1 MKKILTVFLLA
12 CSASALVAQEADNV
26 IDEIVWVV
34 GDDAILRSD
43 IETQRL
49 YMQNEGQRFDGDPY
63 CIIPEQM
70 AIQKLYLN
78 QAKIDSIDVNEN
90 QVIQSVDQWMNFAV
104 NQIGSREKLEEYFGK
119 KYSQIK
125 DERKDMVREQQIVQQ
140 MQHKLIGEIKLTPSE
155 VRKYYNEL
163 SKDSLPNIPTTVE
176 VQIVTM
182 EPKIP
187 FEETD
192 AIKARLRDFTEQIN
206 TGKMEFSTLARLYSE
221 DPESAKRGGELGFL
235 SKGMLAP
242 EFANVAFNLNDPKRV
257 SQIVQTEY
265 GYHIIQLIEKRGDRI
280 NCRHIL
286 LKPKVSDKELREAT
300 AKMDSLYTDLQSNK
314 FSFEEAATFVSFDKD
329 TRNNKGL
336 MVNQNYESNNSGT
349 PKFEMQ
355 ELPPEIGKVVYTM
368 QVGDISKPFTMLTS
382 KQREV
387 VAIVKLKA
395 RTEGHKA
402 NLTDDFQALKAIV
415 EAKKREELL
424 NNWIAKKQKSTYVRI
439 SENWKNCDFRYPGWV
454 KE

>member
-1 MKKILTVFLLA
+1 MKKIIPVFFLTC
-12 CSASALVAQEADNV
+12 CSCAVMAQENV

-49 YMQNEGQRFDGDPY
+49 YLQNEGQRLDGDPY
-63 CIIPEQM
+63 CVIPEQM

-78 QAKIDSIDVNEN
+78 QAKLDSIDVNEN

-104 NQIGSREKLEEYFGK
+104 NQIGSKEKLEEYFGK

-125 DERKDMVREQQIVQQ
+125 DERKDMIREQQVTEQ
-140 MQHKLIGEIKLTPSE
+140 MKHSLIGEIKLTPSD
-155 VRKYYNEL
+155 VRKYYNQL
-163 SKDSLPNIPTTVE
+163 PKDSLPNIPTTVE
-176 VQIVTM
+176 AQIITL

-206 TGKMEFSTLARLYSE
+206 SGKIEFSSLARLYSE
-221 DPESAKRGGELGFL
+221 DPESSKRGGELGFMG
-235 SKGMLAP
+235 KGQLLA

-286 LKPKVSDKELREAT
+286 LKPKVSDKELKEAT
-300 AKMDSLYTDLQSNK
+300 VRLDSLYADLKTDK
-314 FSFEEAATFVSFDKD
+314 FSFEEAATFVSYDKD

-336 MVNQNYESNNSGT
+336 MVNQNYESANSGT

-355 ELPPEIGKVVYTM
+355 ELPQEIGKVVYDM
-368 QVGDISKPFTMLTS
+368 KVGEISKPFTMLTD
-382 KQREV
+382 KQKEV
-387 VAIVKLKA
+387 VAIVKLKT
-395 RTEGHKA
+395 RTESHKA
-402 NLTDDFQALKAIV
+402 NLSDDFQALKAIV
-415 EAKKREELL
+415 EGRKREDLL
-424 NNWIAKKQKSTYVRI
+424 NDWIAKKQKTTYVRI
-439 SENWKNCDFRYPGWV
+439 SEGWKNCDFKFPGWI

>member
-1 MKKILTVFLLA
+1 MKKILSVLWLA
-12 CSASALVAQEADNV
+12 CCACLSAVAQDNV

-49 YMQNEGQRFDGDPY
+49 YMLNEGQRFDGDPY
-63 CIIPEQM
+63 CVIPEQL

-78 QAKIDSIDVNEN
+78 QAKIDSITANEN
-90 QVIQSVDQWMNFAV
+90 QVIQSVDQWMNMAV
-104 NQIGSREKLEEYFGK
+104 NQMGSREKLEEYMGK
-119 KYSQIK
+119 KFSQIK
-125 DERKDMVREQQIVQQ
+125 EERKETVREQQIVQQ
-140 MQHKLIGEIKLTPSE
+140 MQQKLIGEIKLTPSE
-155 VRKYYNEL
+155 IRKYFNQL
-163 SKDSLPNIPTTVE
+163 PQDSLPTIPTTVE

-192 AIKARLRDFTEQIN
+192 AIKARLRDFTEQVN
-206 TGKMEFSTLARLYSE
+206 AGKMEFSTLARLYSE
-221 DPESAKRGGELGFL
+221 DPGSSVRGGELGFM
-235 SKGMLAP
+235 SKTQLLP
-242 EFANVAFNLNDPKRV
+242 EFANVAFNLKDSKRV

-286 LKPKVSDKELREAT
+286 LKPKVSDKELTEAT
-300 AKMDSLYTDLQSNK
+300 TRMDSLYNDLKAEK
-314 FSFEEAATFVSFDKD
+314 FSFDEAATFVSADKD

-336 MVNQNYESNNSGT
+336 MVNQNYESSNYGT

-355 ELPPEIGKVVYTM
+355 ELPQEIGKVVYQM
-368 QVGDISKPFTMLTS
+368 QVGDISKPFTMLTD
-382 KQREV
+382 KQKEV

-395 RTEGHKA
+395 RVNGHKA
-402 NLTDDFQALKAIV
+402 NLADDFQAMKQLV
-415 EAKKREELL
+415 ESRKREELL
-424 NNWIAKKQKSTYVRI
+424 NDWIRKKQKTTYVRI
-439 SENWKNCDFRYPGWV
+439 SEGWRNCDFKYPGWV

>member
-1 MKKILTVFLLA
+1 MKKILSVLWLA
-12 CSASALVAQEADNV
+12 CCACLSAVAQDNV

-49 YMQNEGQRFDGDPY
+49 YMLNEGQRFDGDPY
-63 CIIPEQM
+63 CVIPEQL

-78 QAKIDSIDVNEN
+78 QAKIDSITANEN
-90 QVIQSVDQWMNFAV
+90 QVIQSVDQWMNMAV
-104 NQIGSREKLEEYFGK
+104 NQMGSREKLEEYMGK
-119 KYSQIK
+119 KFSQIK
-125 DERKDMVREQQIVQQ
+125 EERKETVREQQIVQQ
-140 MQHKLIGEIKLTPSE
+140 MQQKLIGEIKLTPAE
-155 VRKYYNEL
+155 KRKYFNQL
-163 SKDSLPNIPTTVE
+163 PQDSLPTIPTTVE

-192 AIKARLRDFTEQIN
+192 AIKARLRDFTEQVN

-221 DPESAKRGGELGFL
+221 DPGSSVRGGELGFM
-235 SKGMLAP
+235 SKTQLLP
-242 EFANVAFNLNDPKRV
+242 EFANVAFNLKDPKRV

-286 LKPKVSDKELREAT
+286 LKPKVSDKELTEAT
-300 AKMDSLYTDLQSNK
+300 TRMDSLYNDLQAEK
-314 FSFEEAATFVSFDKD
+314 FSFDEAATFVSADKD

-336 MVNQNYESNNSGT
+336 MVNQNYESSNYGT

-355 ELPPEIGKVVYTM
+355 ELPQEIGKVVYQM
-368 QVGDISKPFTMLTS
+368 EVGDISKPFTMLTD
-382 KQREV
+382 KQKEV

-395 RTEGHKA
+395 RVNGHKA
-402 NLTDDFQALKAIV
+402 NLADDFQAMKQLV
-415 EAKKREELL
+415 ESRKREELL
-424 NNWIAKKQKSTYVRI
+424 NDWIRKKQKTTYVRI
-439 SENWKNCDFRYPGWV
+439 SEGWRNCDFKYPGWV

>member
-1 MKKILTVFLLA
+1 MKKILSIFLLA
-12 CSASALVAQEADNV
+12 CCSCLVMAQDNV

-43 IETQRL
+43 VETQRL
-49 YMQNEGQRFDGDPY
+49 YLQNEGQRLEGDPY
-63 CIIPEQM
+63 CFIPEQM
-70 AIQKLYLN
+70 AVQKLYLN
-78 QAKIDSIDVNEN
+78 QAKLDSITVNEN
-90 QVIQSVDQWMNFAV
+90 QIIQSVDQWMNMAV
-104 NQIGSREKLEEYFGK
+104 NQMGSREKMEEYFGK

-125 DERKDMVREQQIVQQ
+125 EERKEMVREQQIVQQ
-140 MQHKLIGEIKLTPSE
+140 MQQELIGEIKLTPSE
-155 VRKYYNEL
+155 VRRYFNQI

-176 VQIVTM
+176 VQIVTL

-192 AIKARLRDFTEQIN
+192 AIKARLREFTEQVN
-206 TGKMEFSTLARLYSE
+206 TGEMEFSSIARLYSE
-221 DPESAKRGGELGFL
+221 DPGSALRGGELGFM
-235 SKGMLAP
+235 SKTQLLP
-242 EFANVAFNLNDPKRV
+242 EFANVAFNLKDTKRV
-257 SQIVQTEY
+257 SQVVQTEY

-286 LKPKVSDKELREAT
+286 LKPKVSEKELTEAT
-300 AKMDSLYTDLQSNK
+300 TRMDSLYNDLKADK
-314 FSFEEAATFVSFDKD
+314 FSFEEAATFISYDKD

-336 MVNQNYESNNSGT
+336 MVNQNYESRNMGT

-355 ELPPEIGKVVYTM
+355 ELPQEIGKIVYDM
-368 QVGDISKPFTMLTS
+368 NVGDISKPFTMITN
-382 KQREV
+382 KQKEV

-402 NLTDDFQALKAIV
+402 NLSDDYQALKEIV
-415 EAKKREELL
+415 ESRKREELL
-424 NNWIAKKQKSTYVRI
+424 NDWILKKQKSTYVRI
-439 SENWKNCDFRYPGWV
+439 SEGWRNCDFKYPGWV

>member
-1 MKKILTVFLLA
+1 MKKILSVLWLA
-12 CSASALVAQEADNV
+12 CCACLSAVAQDNV

-49 YMQNEGQRFDGDPY
+49 YMLNEGQRFDGDPY
-63 CIIPEQM
+63 CVIPEQL

-78 QAKIDSIDVNEN
+78 QAKIDSITANEN
-90 QVIQSVDQWMNFAV
+90 QVIQSVDQWMNMAV
-104 NQIGSREKLEEYFGK
+104 NQMGSREKLEEYMGK
-119 KYSQIK
+119 KFSQIK
-125 DERKDMVREQQIVQQ
+125 EERKETVREQQIVQQ
-140 MQHKLIGEIKLTPSE
+140 MQQKLIGEIKLTPSE
-155 VRKYYNEL
+155 IRKYFNQL
-163 SKDSLPNIPTTVE
+163 PQDSLPTIPTTVE

-192 AIKARLRDFTEQIN
+192 AIKARLRDFTEQVN
-206 TGKMEFSTLARLYSE
+206 AGKMEFSTLARLYSE
-221 DPESAKRGGELGFL
+221 DPGSSVRGGELGFM
-235 SKGMLAP
+235 SKTQLLP
-242 EFANVAFNLNDPKRV
+242 EFANVAFNLKDSKRV

-286 LKPKVSDKELREAT
+286 LKPKVSDKELTEAT
-300 AKMDSLYTDLQSNK
+300 TRMDSLYNDLKAEK
-314 FSFEEAATFVSFDKD
+314 FSFDEAATFVSADKD

-336 MVNQNYESNNSGT
+336 MVNQNYESSNYGT

-355 ELPPEIGKVVYTM
+355 ELPQEVGKVVYQM
-368 QVGDISKPFTMLTS
+368 EVGDISKPFTMLTD
-382 KQREV
+382 KQKEV

-395 RTEGHKA
+395 RVNGHKA
-402 NLTDDFQALKAIV
+402 NLADDFQAMKQLV
-415 EAKKREELL
+415 ESRKREELL
-424 NNWIAKKQKSTYVRI
+424 NDWIRKKQKTTYVRI
-439 SENWKNCDFRYPGWV
+439 SEGWKNCDFKYPGWV

>member
-1 MKKILTVFLLA
+1 MKKILSVLWLA
-12 CSASALVAQEADNV
+12 CCACLSAVAQDNV

-49 YMQNEGQRFDGDPY
+49 YMLNEGQRFDGDPY
-63 CIIPEQM
+63 CVIPEQL

-78 QAKIDSIDVNEN
+78 QAKIDSITANEN
-90 QVIQSVDQWMNFAV
+90 QVIQSVDQWMNMAV
-104 NQIGSREKLEEYFGK
+104 NQMGSREKLEEYISK
-119 KYSQIK
+119 KFSQIK
-125 DERKDMVREQQIVQQ
+125 EERKETVREQQIVQQ
-140 MQHKLIGEIKLTPSE
+140 MQQKLIGEIKLTPSE
-155 VRKYYNEL
+155 IRKYFNQL
-163 SKDSLPNIPTTVE
+163 PQDSLPTIPTTVE

-192 AIKARLRDFTEQIN
+192 AIKARLRDFTEQVN

-221 DPESAKRGGELGFL
+221 DPGSSVRGGELGFM
-235 SKGMLAP
+235 SKTQLLP
-242 EFANVAFNLNDPKRV
+242 EFANVAFNLKDSKRV

-286 LKPKVSDKELREAT
+286 LKPKVSDKELTEAT
-300 AKMDSLYTDLQSNK
+300 TRMDSLYNDLKAEK
-314 FSFEEAATFVSFDKD
+314 FSFDEAATFVSADKD

-336 MVNQNYESNNSGT
+336 MVNQNYESSNYGT

-355 ELPPEIGKVVYTM
+355 ELPQEIGKVVYQM
-368 QVGDISKPFTMLTS
+368 QVGDISKPFTMLTD
-382 KQREV
+382 KQKEV

-395 RTEGHKA
+395 RVNGHKA
-402 NLTDDFQALKAIV
+402 NLADDFQAMKQLV
-415 EAKKREELL
+415 ESRKREELL
-424 NNWIAKKQKSTYVRI
+424 NDWIRKKQKTTYVRI
-439 SENWKNCDFRYPGWV
+439 SEGWRNCDFKYPGWV

>member
-1 MKKILTVFLLA
+1 MKKILSVLWLA
-12 CSASALVAQEADNV
+12 CCACLSAVAQDNV

-49 YMQNEGQRFDGDPY
+49 YMLNEGQRFDGDPY
-63 CIIPEQM
+63 CVIPEQL

-78 QAKIDSIDVNEN
+78 QAKIDSITANEN
-90 QVIQSVDQWMNFAV
+90 QVIQSVDQWMNMAV
-104 NQIGSREKLEEYFGK
+104 NQMGSREKLEEYMGK
-119 KYSQIK
+119 KFSQIK
-125 DERKDMVREQQIVQQ
+125 EERKETVREQQIVQQ
-140 MQHKLIGEIKLTPSE
+140 MQQKLIGEIKLTPSE
-155 VRKYYNEL
+155 IRKYFNQL
-163 SKDSLPNIPTTVE
+163 PQDSLPTIPTTVE

-192 AIKARLRDFTEQIN
+192 AIKARLRDFTEQVN

-221 DPESAKRGGELGFL
+221 DPGSSVRGGELGFM
-235 SKGMLAP
+235 SKTQLLP
-242 EFANVAFNLNDPKRV
+242 EFANVAFNLKDSKRV

-286 LKPKVSDKELREAT
+286 LKPKVSDKELTEAT
-300 AKMDSLYTDLQSNK
+300 TRMDSLYNDLKAEK
-314 FSFEEAATFVSFDKD
+314 FSFDEAATFVSADKD

-336 MVNQNYESNNSGT
+336 MVNQNYESSNYGT

-355 ELPPEIGKVVYTM
+355 ELPQEIGKVVYQM
-368 QVGDISKPFTMLTS
+368 EVGDISKPFTMLTD
-382 KQREV
+382 KQKEV

-395 RTEGHKA
+395 RVNGHKA
-402 NLTDDFQALKAIV
+402 NLADDFQAMKQLV
-415 EAKKREELL
+415 ESRKREELL
-424 NNWIAKKQKSTYVRI
+424 NDWIRKKQKTTYVRI
-439 SENWKNCDFRYPGWV
+439 SEGWKNCDFKYPGWV

>member
-1 MKKILTVFLLA
+1 MKKILSVLWLA
-12 CSASALVAQEADNV
+12 CCACFSTVAQDNV

-49 YMQNEGQRFDGDPY
+49 YMLNEGQRFDGDPY
-63 CIIPEQM
+63 CVIPEQL

-78 QAKIDSIDVNEN
+78 QAKIDSITANEN
-90 QVIQSVDQWMNFAV
+90 QVIQSVDQWMNMAV
-104 NQIGSREKLEEYFGK
+104 NQMGSREKLEEYMGK

-125 DERKDMVREQQIVQQ
+125 EERKETVREQQIVQQ
-140 MQHKLIGEIKLTPSE
+140 MQQKLIGEIKLTPAE
-155 VRKYYNEL
+155 IRKYFNQL
-163 SKDSLPNIPTTVE
+163 PQDSLPTIPTTVE

-192 AIKARLRDFTEQIN
+192 AIKARLRDFTEQVN

-221 DPESAKRGGELGFL
+221 DPGSSVRGGELGFM
-235 SKGMLAP
+235 SKTQLLP
-242 EFANVAFNLNDPKRV
+242 EFANVAFNLKDSKRV

-286 LKPKVSDKELREAT
+286 LKPKVSDKELTEAT
-300 AKMDSLYTDLQSNK
+300 TRMDSLYNDLKADK
-314 FSFEEAATFVSFDKD
+314 FSFDEAATFVSADKD

-336 MVNQNYESNNSGT
+336 MVNQNYESSNYGT

-355 ELPPEIGKVVYTM
+355 ELPQEIGKVVYQM
-368 QVGDISKPFTMLTS
+368 QVGDISKPFTMLTD
-382 KQREV
+382 KQKDV

-395 RTEGHKA
+395 RVEGHKA
-402 NLTDDFQALKAIV
+402 NLADDFQAMKQLV
-415 EAKKREELL
+415 ESRKREELL
-424 NNWIAKKQKSTYVRI
+424 NDWIRKKQKTTYVRI
-439 SENWKNCDFRYPGWV
+439 SEGWRNCDFKYPGWV

>member
-1 MKKILTVFLLA
+1 MMRKILSVFILACLSSTVF
-12 CSASALVAQEADNV
+12 AQKNV

-43 IETQRL
+43 VENQRL
-49 YMQNEGQRFDGDPY
+49 YMQNEGEHLDGDPY
-63 CIIPEQM
+63 CVIPERL

-78 QAKIDSIDVNEN
+78 QAKIDSIEVNEN
-90 QVIQSVDQWMNFAV
+90 QVIQEAERWVEFAM
-104 NQIGSREKLEEYFGK
+104 NQIGSKEKLEEYFNK
-119 KYSQIK
+119 KISQIRE
-125 DERKDMVREQQIVQQ
+125 ERIEMLKEQQIVQQ
-140 MQHKLIGEIKLTPSE
+140 MQRKLIGDIKLTPAE
-155 VRKYYNEL
+155 VRKYYNQL

-176 VQIVTM
+176 VQIITM

-192 AIKARLRDFTEQIN
+192 AIKARLRQYTEEVN
-206 TGKMEFSTLARLYSE
+206 SGKREFSTIARLYSE
-221 DPESAKRGGELGFL
+221 DPESAKRGGELGFMG
-235 SKGMLAP
+235 KGSLLP
-242 EFANVAFNLNDPKRV
+242 EFANVAFNLKDPKRI

-286 LKPKVSDKELREAT
+286 LKPKVSDKELNECT
-300 AKMDSLYTDLQSNK
+300 ARMDSLYNDLTANK
-314 FSFEEAATFVSFDKD
+314 FSFEEAATYLSADKD

-336 MVNQNYESNNSGT
+336 MVNQNGESDYSGT
-349 PKFEMQ
+349 PKFEMS
-355 ELPPEIGKVVYTM
+355 ELPQEVGKMVYTM
-368 QVGDISKPFTMLTS
+368 KVGEISKPFTMIND

-395 RTEGHKA
+395 RVEQHKA
-402 NLTDDFQALKAIV
+402 NLVDDFQVLKSIV
-415 EAKKREELL
+415 ESRKQEEVLV
-424 NNWIAKKQKSTYVRI
+424 NWIREKQKSTYVRI
-439 SENWKNCDFRYPGWV
+439 SDGWRNCDFKYPGWI

>member
-1 MKKILTVFLLA
+1 MMRKILTVFILA
-12 CSASALVAQEADNV
+12 CCSYWGMAQDNV

-43 IETQRL
+43 VETQRL
-49 YMQNEGQRFDGDPY
+49 YLQQEGQRLDGDPY
-63 CIIPEQM
+63 CFIPEQM

-78 QAKIDSIDVNEN
+78 QAKIDSITANEN
-90 QVIQSVDQWMNFAV
+90 SVIQTVDQWMNMAV

-119 KYSQIK
+119 KFSEIK
-125 DERKDMVREQQIVQQ
+125 EERKEIVREQQIVQQ
-140 MQHKLIGEIKLTPSE
+140 MQQEIVGEVKLTPSE
-155 VRKYYNEL
+155 VRRYFSQL
-163 SKDSLPNIPTTVE
+163 SQDSLPNIPTTVE
-176 VQIVTM
+176 VQIITM

-206 TGKMEFSTLARLYSE
+206 SGKMEFSTLARLYSE
-221 DPESAKRGGELGFL
+221 DPGSAARGGELGFM
-235 SKGMLAP
+235 SKTQLLP
-242 EFANVAFNLNDPKRV
+242 EFANVAFNLKDPKRV

-286 LKPKVSDKELREAT
+286 LRPRVSNTELTEAM
-300 AKMDSLYTDLQSNK
+300 ARMDSLYNDLKAEK
-314 FSFEEAATFVSFDKD
+314 FTFDEAATFLSYDKD

-336 MVNQNYESNNSGT
+336 MVNQDYESSHMGT

-355 ELPPEIGKVVYTM
+355 ELPQEIGKIVYEM
-368 QVGDISKPFTMLTS
+368 EVGDISKPFTMLTD
-382 KQREV
+382 KQKEV
-387 VAIVKLKA
+387 VAIVKLRA
-395 RTEGHKA
+395 RVEGHKA
-402 NLTDDFQALKAIV
+402 NLADDYQALKSIV
-415 EAKKREELL
+415 EARKKEELL
-424 NNWIAKKQKSTYVRI
+424 NDWIIEKQRTTYVRI
-439 SENWKNCDFRYPGWV
+439 SEGWRNCDFKYPGWV

>member
-1 MKKILTVFLLA
+1 MKKILSVLWLA
-12 CSASALVAQEADNV
+12 CCACLSAVAQDNV

-49 YMQNEGQRFDGDPY
+49 YMLNEGQRFDGDPY
-63 CIIPEQM
+63 CVIPEQL

-78 QAKIDSIDVNEN
+78 QAKIDSITANEN
-90 QVIQSVDQWMNFAV
+90 QVIQSVDQWMNMAV
-104 NQIGSREKLEEYFGK
+104 NQMGSREKLEEYMGK
-119 KYSQIK
+119 KFSQIK
-125 DERKDMVREQQIVQQ
+125 EERKETVREQQIVQQ
-140 MQHKLIGEIKLTPSE
+140 MQQKLIGEIKLTPSE
-155 VRKYYNEL
+155 IRKYFNQL
-163 SKDSLPNIPTTVE
+163 PQDSLPTIPTTVE

-192 AIKARLRDFTEQIN
+192 AIKARLRDFTEQVN

-221 DPESAKRGGELGFL
+221 DPGSSVRGGELGFM
-235 SKGMLAP
+235 SKTQLLP
-242 EFANVAFNLNDPKRV
+242 EFANVAFNLKDSKRV

-286 LKPKVSDKELREAT
+286 LKPKVSDKELTEAT
-300 AKMDSLYTDLQSNK
+300 TRMDSLYNDLKAEK
-314 FSFEEAATFVSFDKD
+314 FSFDEAATFVSADKD

-336 MVNQNYESNNSGT
+336 MVNQNYESSNYGT

-355 ELPPEIGKVVYTM
+355 ELPQEIGKVVYQM
-368 QVGDISKPFTMLTS
+368 QVGDISKPFTMLTD
-382 KQREV
+382 KQKEV

-395 RTEGHKA
+395 RVNGHKA
-402 NLTDDFQALKAIV
+402 NLADDFQAMKQLV
-415 EAKKREELL
+415 ESRKREELL
-424 NNWIAKKQKSTYVRI
+424 NDWIRKKQKTTYVRI
-439 SENWKNCDFRYPGWV
+439 SEGWKNCDFKYPGWV

>member
-1 MKKILTVFLLA
+1 MKKILSVLWLA
-12 CSASALVAQEADNV
+12 CCACLSAVAQDNV

-49 YMQNEGQRFDGDPY
+49 YMLNEGQRFDGDPY
-63 CIIPEQM
+63 CVIPEQL

-78 QAKIDSIDVNEN
+78 QAKIDSITANEN
-90 QVIQSVDQWMNFAV
+90 QVIQSVDQWMNMAV
-104 NQIGSREKLEEYFGK
+104 NQMGSREKLEEYMGK
-119 KYSQIK
+119 KFSQIK
-125 DERKDMVREQQIVQQ
+125 EERKETVREQQIVQQ
-140 MQHKLIGEIKLTPSE
+140 MQQKLIGEIKLTPAE
-155 VRKYYNEL
+155 IRKYFNQL
-163 SKDSLPNIPTTVE
+163 PQDSLPTIPTTVE

-192 AIKARLRDFTEQIN
+192 AIKARLRDFTEQVN

-221 DPESAKRGGELGFL
+221 DPGSSVRGGELGFM
-235 SKGMLAP
+235 SKTQLLP
-242 EFANVAFNLNDPKRV
+242 EFANVAFNLKDPKRV

-286 LKPKVSDKELREAT
+286 LKPKVSDKELTEAT
-300 AKMDSLYTDLQSNK
+300 TRMDSLYNDLQAEK
-314 FSFEEAATFVSFDKD
+314 FSFDEAATFVSADKD

-336 MVNQNYESNNSGT
+336 MVNQNYESSNYGT

-355 ELPPEIGKVVYTM
+355 ELPQEIGKVVYQM
-368 QVGDISKPFTMLTS
+368 QVGDISKPFTMLTD
-382 KQREV
+382 KQKEV

-395 RTEGHKA
+395 RVNGHKA
-402 NLTDDFQALKAIV
+402 NLADDFQAMKQLV
-415 EAKKREELL
+415 ESRKREELL
-424 NNWIAKKQKSTYVRI
+424 NDWIRKKQKTTYVRI
-439 SENWKNCDFRYPGWV
+439 SEGWRNCDFKYHGWV